1 MSTISTQLRNFK
13 EPSREQLLYLF
24 FAIPE
29 LPITSPPHNGDKH
42 SASGAERMDINAVL
56 SFGEHGVEDSYV
68 SLFAAVSS
76 PEQVNEHCVQ
86 AGKLHLIPPYLAF
99 SSLDRKSVRF
109 TLPLSTVRR
118 VERLNARAGVYALSL
133 STWHGMKIVS
143 RHQYSRDILT
153 SLDRSSN

>member
-1 MSTISTQLRNFK
+1 
-13 EPSREQLLYLF
+13 
-24 FAIPE
+24 
-29 LPITSPPHNGDKH
+29 
-42 SASGAERMDINAVL
+42 MDINAVL

-68 SLFAAVSS
+68 SLLAAILL
-76 PEQVNEHCVQ
+76 PEPSEPMLRVQ

-133 STWHGMKIVS
+133 STWHGMKIVRRRQS
-143 RHQYSRDILT
+143 SRDMLT
-153 SLDRSSN
+153 TRGRSFN